1 MTFDAH
7 FYTRRLEEKRLTG
20 YSPSRSRSWLMG
32 DSREPADVTQM
43 LKAWGKGDADAGDRL
58 FATVDRDLRQIA
70 ASYMRRER
78 GDQTMEVTAL
88 INESYLRLVDQTKV
102 EWQNRSHFFGIAARC
117 MRRVLVDRA
126 RRKLAQKRPQ
136 PKAAVPVDEMIAA
149 PDVAFE
155 EILAVHDAL
164 DKLEAANKRQAQVAE
179 LKYFGGLTIEEIAE
193 ALSIAPAT
201 VKRDW
206 KEAEIWLRAA
216 LRGMLP

>member
-1 MTFDAH
+1 
-7 FYTRRLEEKRLTG
+7 
-20 YSPSRSRSWLMG
+20 MG

-58 FATVDRDLRQIA
+58 FSTVDRELRQIA

-78 GDQTMEVTAL
+78 RDQTLEVTAL

-136 PKAAVPVDEMIAA
+136 PKAAVPLDEMIAA
-149 PDVAFE
+149 PNAPFE
-155 EILAVHDAL
+155 EILTVHDAL

-201 VKRDW
+201 VKRHW

>member
-1 MTFDAH
+1 MA
-7 FYTRRLEEKRLTG
+7 
-20 YSPSRSRSWLMG
+20 

-58 FATVDRDLRQIA
+58 FSTVDRELRQIA

-78 GDQTMEVTAL
+78 GDQTLEVTAL

-136 PKAAVPVDEMIAA
+136 PKAAVPLDEMIAA
-149 PDVAFE
+149 PNAPFE
-155 EILAVHDAL
+155 EILTVHDAL

-179 LKYFGGLTIEEIAE
+179 LKYFGGLEYEEIASH
-193 ALSIAPAT
+193 LNVSVVT
-201 VKRDW
+201 VQRDW
-206 KEAEIWLRAA
+206 TFSKAWLYSELQSSGA
-216 LRGMLP
+216 